1 MGAIV
6 LIMMLIALSSA
17 SEGGRLDDDRDVA
30 DDPQLCGDRCVRDR
44 RG

>member
-17 SEGGRLDDDRDVA
+17 SEGRLDDDGDVA
-30 DDPQLCGDRCVRDR
+30 DGTQLRGDRGVCNR